1 MNKLIDRL
9 LLFPNNF
16 TVYNVHIHGAFQN
29 CPNNE
34 CLVITDTCNHKLC
47 ICKAVKT
54 QLSGA
59 CALLT
64 CTLCTLVLY
73 RWLYLCCRSGSQHP
87 SCCLHQSCLVHLPR
101 LQVCTSPLLVF
112 HPCQKPQFRLWC
124 NWPRSLRS
132 LPTHVCWC
140 YTLRWAAWWGVWL
153 QWVCILHYAL
163 LLKEL
168 SKSCVFV
175 LHVLASYL
183 VRPNTSKLVSSYL
196 SVLLNLN

>member
-1 MNKLIDRL
+1 MTNFVYAKLWRH
-9 LLFPNNF
+9 NCQ
-16 TVYNVHIHGAFQN
+16 VHVHYSRA
-29 CPNNE
+29 
-34 CLVITDTCNHKLC
+34 H
-47 ICKAVKT
+47 
-54 QLSGA
+54 
-59 CALLT
+59 CAH
-64 CTLCTLVLY
+64 C
-73 RWLYLCCRSGSQHP
+73 WLYLCCRSGSQHP
-87 SCCLHQSCLVHLPR
+87 SCCLHQSCLVPLPH

-140 YTLRWAAWWGVWL
+140 YTLRWAAWWAVWL

-168 SKSCVFV
+168 SKSCLFV
-175 LHVLASYL
+175 LHALASYL

-196 SVLLNLN
+196 SVLLNLNEVGDQSRM